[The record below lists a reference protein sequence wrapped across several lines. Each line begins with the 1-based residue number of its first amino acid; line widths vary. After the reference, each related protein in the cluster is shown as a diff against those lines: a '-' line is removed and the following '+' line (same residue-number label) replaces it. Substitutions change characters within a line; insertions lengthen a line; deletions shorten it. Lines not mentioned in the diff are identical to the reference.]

1 MYQLPIE
8 IHQYILSF
16 IEPISLQIIFNT
28 WKKHEL
34 KCLMNSEL
42 PLFSLSLQIDYNHL
56 SKHNIYLN
64 KKRNI
69 QKD

>member
-8 IHQYILSF
+8 IHEYILSF

-28 WKKHEL
+28 WKKRDL
-34 KCLMNSEL
+34 KYLMNSEL
-42 PLFSLSLQIDYNHL
+42 PLFSLSLQIDYDHL
-56 SKHNIYLN
+56 SEHNIYLN
-64 KKRNI
+64 KKKNT